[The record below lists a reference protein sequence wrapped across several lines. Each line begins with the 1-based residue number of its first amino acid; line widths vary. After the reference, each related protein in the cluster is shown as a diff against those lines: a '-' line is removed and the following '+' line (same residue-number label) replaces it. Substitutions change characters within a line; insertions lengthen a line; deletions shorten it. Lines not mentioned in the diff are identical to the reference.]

1 MDGAGASRPP
11 CSASAASARSAGS
24 YTHGRGPAPTS
35 AAWAEFLHL
44 PGMRFTDFAA
54 VRSEIVAET
63 ERLVG
68 GRKNISS
75 DPIHL
80 RIHACDVVNLTLVD
94 LPGITKVPIGDQPS
108 DIEERVR
115 NMALDYISEP
125 SAIILAIIEATS
137 DIANRYDATYV
148 VHAPL
153 FH

>member
-1 MDGAGASRPP
+1 
-11 CSASAASARSAGS
+11 
-24 YTHGRGPAPTS
+24 
-35 AAWAEFLHL
+35 
-44 PGMRFTDFAA
+44 MRFTDFAA